1 LGKKMTKTT
10 SFKLRRNITL
20 LVSCF
25 LGSQAWAVEQLNIS
39 TDQMKTMGIQTAPV
53 LSNSGDLK
61 NRYPA
66 QVVVP
71 PGAEQIVTSPMQ
83 AMVSQLLVSEFQ
95 VVTKG
100 DPVVRLTG
108 PAMSQLQLELL
119 QASSRASL
127 ARKAYNRENTLFE
140 EGIIPQ
146 RRAQEAEAALREAEA
161 TLSQV
166 RSELSLAGLSKSDTD
181 KIIKSGSP
189 SDGIIL
195 AAAQDGI
202 VTSISV
208 KPGQR
213 VDAATALLNIAQ
225 VKVLWVDIQATST
238 AAQNISLGTIV
249 NVVGKDVSGKIKSIS
264 PIIASGNQFVI
275 MRAEIENVQGKL
287 RPGEYISVDIPVASS
302 GNTWDLPLSAIARNK
317 ADSVVFVKTEQ
328 GFSVRPVEVMAST
341 GQYVRI
347 EGDFQPRDQVAISGV
362 IALKGAWLAEGEAE

>member
-1 LGKKMTKTT
+1 MTKTT

-275 MRAEIENVQGKL
+275 MRAEIESVQGKL